1 MIHIL
6 FVCHGLNNHSTNR
19 CYMEAN
25 KPCNSIFFFTVFS
38 LADRR
43 SHFL

>member
-6 FVCHGLNNHSTNR
+6 FVCHGLNNHSTSR

-25 KPCNSIFFFTVFS
+25 KPCNSIFFFTVFFS
-38 LADRR
+38 G
-43 SHFL
+43 